1 MSRRLEEALSSTWL
15 VVAIVGLGT
24 IVCKAVGPILLGGRI
39 LPPQLPGIVAMLA
52 PALLA
57 ALVVTQAV
65 GADRKLVFDERLL
78 GIAAAIVAIRLRAP
92 LLVVVVAAAGV
103 TALARLL

>member
-15 VVAIVGLGT
+15 VVSIVGAGT
-24 IVCKAVGPILLGGRI
+24 IVCKAIGPVLLGGRT
-39 LPPQLPGIVAMLA
+39 LPPQLAGIVDMLA

-65 GADRKLVFDERLL
+65 GADRELVFDERLL
-78 GIAAAIVAIRLRAP
+78 GIAAAIVAIGLRAP
-92 LLVVVVAAAGV
+92 LLVIVVAAAGV

>member
-1 MSRRLEEALSSTWL
+1 VPRRLEEALSSTWL
-15 VVAIVGLGT
+15 VVSIVGAGT
-24 IVCKAVGPILLGGRI
+24 IVCKAIGPVLLGGRT
-39 LPPQLPGIVAMLA
+39 LPPQLAGIVDMLA

-65 GADRKLVFDERLL
+65 GLDRGVGFGAWVL

-92 LLVVVVAAAGV
+92 LLVIVVAAAGV